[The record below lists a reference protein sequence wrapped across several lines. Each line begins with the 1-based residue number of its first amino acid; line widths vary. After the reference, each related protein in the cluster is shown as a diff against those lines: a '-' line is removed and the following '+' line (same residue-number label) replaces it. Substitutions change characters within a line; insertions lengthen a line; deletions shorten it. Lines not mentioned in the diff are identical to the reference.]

1 MLTYAIMFSDEE
13 SNLVWPMGSERGIL
27 GFIMSTKSKERWGY
41 ERVAEVEE

>member
-13 SNLVWPMGSERGIL
+13 SDLVWPIGYERGIL
-27 GFIMSTKSKERWGY
+27 GFILSTKSKERWGY

>member
-1 MLTYAIMFSDEE
+1 MFPDEE
-13 SNLVWPMGSERGIL
+13 SDLVWPIGSERGIL